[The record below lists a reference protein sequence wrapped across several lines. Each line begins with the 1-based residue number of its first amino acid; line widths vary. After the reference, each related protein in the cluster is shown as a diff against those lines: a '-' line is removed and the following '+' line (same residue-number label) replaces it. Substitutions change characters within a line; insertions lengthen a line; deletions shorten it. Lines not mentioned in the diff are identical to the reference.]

1 MTTKHLLSD
10 GIVALRALEPTD
22 IDQILK
28 WENDPE
34 IWTVSNTQAPYS
46 RQMVWEY
53 LENYTGDIY
62 ASRQLRLVITLASQP
77 DTSIGTVDFLN
88 FNPFHNRTELGML
101 IDSAYRGKGYGHH
114 AVRLIKQFAS
124 QHIGIKQLYVMIP
137 SDNANCL
144 HLFLNEG
151 FFESG
156 LLKEWIK
163 QGKTYRDVSLL
174 QCLL

>member
-62 ASRQLRLVITLASQP
+62 ASRQLRLVMTLALQP

-88 FNPFHNRTELGML
+88 FNPFHNRAELGML
-101 IDSAYRGKGYGHH
+101 IDSDYRGELRVALANESDTDYTIRGDRI
-114 AVRLIKQFAS
+114 APLMVLPVVQPRLSFVTELDETERGA
-124 QHIGIKQLYVMIP
+124 G
-137 SDNANCL
+137 
-144 HLFLNEG
+144 G
-151 FFESG
+151 FGSTG
-156 LLKEWIK
+156 
-163 QGKTYRDVSLL
+163 R
-174 QCLL
+174 